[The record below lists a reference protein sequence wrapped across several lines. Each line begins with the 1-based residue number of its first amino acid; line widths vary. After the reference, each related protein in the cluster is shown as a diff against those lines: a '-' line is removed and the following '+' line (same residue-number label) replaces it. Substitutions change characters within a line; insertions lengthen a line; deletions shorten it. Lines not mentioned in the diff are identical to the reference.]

1 MQAQFCFR
9 NDEERQRAAKMLGDL
24 DLDKILFTDDL
35 ARGNVVFA
43 ATGITN
49 GDILR
54 GVRYTSRGAIT
65 QSIVM
70 RSQSGTIRHI
80 DATHFFKHEPVY

>member
-1 MQAQFCFR
+1 MTT
-9 NDEERQRAAKMLGDL
+9 E
-24 DLDKILFTDDL
+24 DL
-35 ARGNVVFA
+35 ASGNLVFA

-49 GDILR
+49 GDIMK
-54 GVRYTSRGAIT
+54 GVRFTGHGAVT

-80 DATHFFKHEPVY
+80 EAHHFFQHEPVY